1 MTTPDLVCRI
11 RRCAPFITLSL
22 VAFGSVCLPTAAAQ
36 TVKMSFNVPS
46 DAAERSL
53 KKFSA
58 QSGREVLF
66 DSDAVGNVTTNAVK
80 GDYVPREALD
90 LMLAGTKLIATE
102 DDKTGAFRVQR
113 SAPQADPAPGSSA
126 AASPDAAAGTSATAS
141 SGPTLLSPFEVDVS
155 KDTGYL
161 ATTAATATRI
171 GTPIIDTPINIQ
183 VIDSSFLQDTG
194 VNNFENAF
202 HYTSG
207 VFVDDQ
213 GYFRPQGSIKIRG
226 FAPETIYRNGFPE
239 YYNFSTDSIERIE
252 VIKGPS
258 AVYFGRE
265 DPGGI
270 INYVTKEPQFINQN
284 STTFTVGSSA
294 YNKGLI
300 DSQVVSG
307 NKELAVRVVASAVH
321 SQSFLDAASERSN
334 FALISA
340 TYRPSSRFEL
350 KFDFEH
356 YENYDTGTG
365 PTGLV
370 YNPAWVAAETGNP
383 NPLTL
388 GQWQVQQFNATG
400 VLPAAYTSDWYP
412 RGYRFNKDGN
422 GSFEQG
428 RTNIGDLV
436 ANLELTHNLNLHV
449 ALNHVVTGS
458 TQALFLNSD
467 PGQLPV
473 GPIQTHI
480 QSDSEFSPAGP
491 TLPADDSVTSLNYG
505 FNIAQWTM
513 VFDRPTVPY
522 LRDEQI
528 NQNVRNTLQ
537 ADLSYEFELLGA
549 KHTFVGSY
557 NYSDDVYV
565 QPFMLLNA
573 SAFPATGIIPGWS
586 TLFAGSSPFSQWIS
600 PFQTGFGTPAN
611 GWDPLNLQTVQYS
624 QIPNLKSLQYKLST
638 QIGAASYW
646 GGQNS
651 YDKDLAIDYQGS
663 YWDDRINVLLGIRDN
678 IYDNVG
684 DNQTGYTSNYY
695 VATATTLQGGFTVRI
710 TRDLVFYAGASQSF
724 LPQGTINPI
733 IKDAAGNVI
742 GGGDTLKPEQGR
754 GWDFGLKTD
763 FMHNRLSG
771 SLSIFDVDR
780 FNIVQPNSTEQ
791 NVLTAAGDSL
801 SGGTN
806 GTLYQN
812 SGLERTQGV
821 ELDLVYTPIPNDQVV
836 FDYSYYWTHAIIQ
849 DVAANINVGH
859 GGTFVP
865 SAIDGTPI
873 PTDLTQNANRHNL
886 AEVPATLAGIWNK
899 YTFTD
904 DQLKGLSI
912 GLGVNFQGAAIASQN
927 AVNSTIIN
935 PAVFLVDALVG
946 YDTVLLGRPTR
957 FAINANNLLNKHY
970 TNNDIGIGTPLTWLV
985 SATVKF

>member
-1 MTTPDLVCRI
+1 MTTPVLP
-11 RRCAPFITLSL
+11 RRRRTLSALASFIL
-22 VAFGSVCLPTAAAQ
+22 VALTCLATRAQ
-36 TVKMSFNVPS
+36 ATEPVKMTFDIPA

-66 DSDAVGNVTTNAVK
+66 DSDTVGSVMTNAVK
-80 GDYVPREALD
+80 GGFTPREALD
-90 LMLAGTKLIATE
+90 LLLAGTRLTATE
-102 DDKTGAFRVQR
+102 DEKTGAFRVQR
-113 SAPQADPAPGSSA
+113 AIARADPTPNAPVAPVSVA
-126 AASPDAAAGTSATAS
+126 AAPTGAA
-141 SGPTLLSPFEVDVS
+141 PVVVLSPFEVDVS
-155 KDTGYL
+155 KDSGYL

-183 VIDSSFLQDTG
+183 VIDSKFLEDTG

-207 VFVDDQ
+207 IFVDDQ

-226 FAPETIYRNGFPE
+226 FTPETIYRNGFPE
-239 YYNFSTDSIERIE
+239 YYNCSTDSHERIE

-270 INYVTKEPQFINQN
+270 VNYVTKEPQFINQT

-300 DSQVVSG
+300 DSQVVTL
-307 NKELAVRVVASAVH
+307 NNELAVRVVASAVH

-334 FALISA
+334 FALITA
-340 TYRPSSRFEL
+340 TYRPSAKFEL

-356 YENYDTGTG
+356 FENYDSGTG

-370 YNPAWVAAETGNP
+370 YNPAWVTAETGNP

-412 RGYRFNKDGN
+412 RGYRFNKDGD
-422 GSFEQG
+422 GSYEQG
-428 RTNIGDLV
+428 RTNIGDIV
-436 ANLELTHNLNLHV
+436 ANWEIVRHLNLHV
-449 ALNHVVTGS
+449 AFNHVVTGS
-458 TQALFLNSD
+458 MQALFLNSD

-480 QSDSEFSPAGP
+480 QGDSEFSPEGP
-491 TLPADDSVTSLNYG
+491 TLPADISLTSLNYG
-505 FNIAQWTM
+505 FNIGQWSM
-513 VFDRPTVPY
+513 VFDRPTEPY
-522 LRDEQI
+522 LRDVQI
-528 NQNVRNTLQ
+528 NQNVRNTIQ
-537 ADLSYEFELLGA
+537 GDLSYYFELLGGQ
-549 KHTFVGSY
+549 HTLVGSM

-573 SAFPATGIIPGWS
+573 AAFPASGIIPGWA
-586 TLFAGSSPFSQWIS
+586 TLFASTSPFSQWIS

-638 QIGAASYW
+638 QIGPASYW

-651 YDKDLAIDYQGS
+651 YDKDVAIDYQGK
-663 YWDDRINVLLGIRDN
+663 YWDDRINVLLGVRDN
-678 IYDNVG
+678 IYDNVA
-684 DNQTGYTSNYY
+684 DNEHGYSSNYY
-695 VATATTLQGGFTVRI
+695 VATATTMQGGFTVRFAP
-710 TRDLVFYAGASQSF
+710 DLVFYAGASQSF
-724 LPQGTINPI
+724 RPQGTINPI
-733 IKDAAGNVI
+733 IKDASGNVI

-780 FNIVQPNSTEQ
+780 YNIVQANTVEE
-791 NVLTAAGDSL
+791 NVLMKAGDSL

-836 FDYSYYWTHAIIQ
+836 FDYSYYWTHGIMQ
-849 DVAANINVGH
+849 DVAGNINVGR

-873 PTDLTQNANRHNL
+873 PGDLTQNANRHNL
-886 AEVPATLAGIWNK
+886 AEVPATLAGIWDK
-899 YTFTD
+899 YTFTGD
-904 DQLKGLSI
+904 RLKGLSI
-912 GLGVNFQGAAIASQN
+912 GLGVNYQGAALASQD
-927 AVNSTIIN
+927 AVNSSIIN
-935 PAVFLVDALVG
+935 PGVFLIDG
-946 YDTVLLGRPTR
+946 LLAYETQLLRHPVK
-957 FAINANNLLNKHY
+957 FAINGNNLLNKHY
-970 TNNDIGIGTPLTWLV
+970 TNNDIGIGTPLTWQM
-985 SATVKF
+985 SATVRF

>member
-1 MTTPDLVCRI
+1 LIVI
-11 RRCAPFITLSL
+11 
-22 VAFGSVCLPTAAAQ
+22 GSSCPRAAAMEAI
-36 TVKMSFNVPS
+36 KMSFDIPA
-46 DAAERSL
+46 DTAERSL

-66 DSDAVGNVTTNAVK
+66 DSDAVGNVRTNAVK
-80 GDYVPREALD
+80 GGYFPREALD
-90 LMLAGTKLIATE
+90 LMLSGTKLLATE
-102 DDKTGAFRVQR
+102 DDKTGAFRIQR
-113 SAPQADPAPGSSA
+113 AVVAKSDPAETPTPSA
-126 AASPDAAAGTSATAS
+126 AAVSA
-141 SGPTLLSPFEVDVS
+141 SGVENGETVKLSPFEVDVS
-155 KDTGYL
+155 KDNGYL

-183 VIDSSFLQDTG
+183 VIDATFLEDTG

-226 FAPETIYRNGFPE
+226 FTPETIYRNGFPE

-270 INYVTKEPQFINQN
+270 INYVTKEPQFINQT
-284 STTFTVGSSA
+284 STTLTVGSSD

-300 DSQVVSG
+300 DSQVVTPD
-307 NKELAVRVVASAVH
+307 KELAVRVVASAVH
-321 SQSFLDAASERSN
+321 SQSFLDEASERSN
-334 FALISA
+334 FALIAA
-340 TYRPSSRFEL
+340 TWRPTSKFEL

-356 YENYDTGTG
+356 FENYDTGTG

-370 YNPAWVAAETGNP
+370 YNPTWVAAETGNP

-422 GSFEQG
+422 GSFEDG
-428 RTNIGDLV
+428 RTNIGDIV
-436 ANLELTHNLNLHV
+436 ANWEIMRNLNLHV
-449 ALNHVVTGS
+449 AFNHVVTGS

-467 PGQLPV
+467 PGQLPY
-473 GPIQTHI
+473 GPIPTNLGPNS
-480 QSDSEFSPAGP
+480 SDFAPNGPVIPANNS
-491 TLPADDSVTSLNYG
+491 LTSLNYG
-505 FNIAQWTM
+505 FNIAQWSM
-513 VFDRPTVPY
+513 VFDRPTEPY

-528 NQNVRNTLQ
+528 NANVRNTIQ
-537 ADLSYEFELLGA
+537 ADLSYEFDLLGG
-549 KHTFVGSY
+549 KHTIVGSY
-557 NYSDDVYV
+557 NYSDDVYIE
-565 QPFMLLNA
+565 PFMLLNA
-573 SAFPATGIIPGWS
+573 AAFPASGIIPGWGF
-586 TLFAGSSPFSQWIS
+586 TFNGNPSPFSQWIS

-611 GWDPLNLQTVQYS
+611 GWDPLNVETLQYS

-638 QIGAASYW
+638 QIGSASYW

-651 YDKDLAIDYQGS
+651 YDKDLSIDYQGK
-663 YWDDRINVLLGIRDN
+663 YWDDRVNVLLGIRDN

-684 DNQTGYTSNYY
+684 DNEKGYTTSYY

-710 TRDLVFYAGASQSF
+710 VRDLVFYAGASQSF

-733 IKDAAGNVI
+733 IKDANGNVI

-763 FMHNRLSG
+763 FMHNKLSG
-771 SLSIFDVDR
+771 SLSFFDVDR
-780 FNIVQPNSTEQ
+780 FNIVQSDTAEEA
-791 NVLTAAGDSL
+791 VLAKAGDSL
-801 SGGTN
+801 SGGTD

-821 ELDLVYTPIPNDQVV
+821 ELDLVYTPIPNDQIV

-849 DVAANINVGH
+849 DVAANINVGN

-865 SAIDGTPI
+865 SAIDGTLI
-873 PTDLTQNANRHNL
+873 PGDLTQNANRHNL
-886 AEVPATLAGIWNK
+886 AEVPATLAGIWDK
-899 YTFTD
+899 YMFSD
-904 DQLKGLSI
+904 DEFKGLSV
-912 GLGVNFQGAAIASQN
+912 GLGVNYQGSTLAQQSAI
-927 AVNSTIIN
+927 NSTIID
-935 PAVFLVDALVG
+935 AGVFLVDALVA
-946 YDTVLLGRPTR
+946 YDTVVFRYPTK
-957 FAINANNLLNKHY
+957 FTINVNNLLNKHY
-970 TNNDIGIGTPLTWLV
+970 TNNAIGIGTPLTWEV
-985 SATVKF
+985 AATVRF

>member
-1 MTTPDLVCRI
+1 MRSNSHLSVRI
-11 RRCAPFITLSL
+11 VSRVHLAAALLLASQFCQPATAQSN
-22 VAFGSVCLPTAAAQ
+22 GTAA
-36 TVKMSFNVPS
+36 NP
-46 DAAERSL
+46 
-53 KKFSA
+53 
-58 QSGREVLF
+58 
-66 DSDAVGNVTTNAVK
+66 
-80 GDYVPREALD
+80 
-90 LMLAGTKLIATE
+90 AG
-102 DDKTGAFRVQR
+102 
-113 SAPQADPAPGSSA
+113 SPPA
-126 AASPDAAAGTSATAS
+126 SAT
-141 SGPTLLSPFEVDVS
+141 PTTGDVTVLSPFEVDVS
-155 KDTGYL
+155 KDNGYL
-161 ATTAATATRI
+161 ATTSATATRI
-171 GTPIIDTPINIQ
+171 GTEIIDTPISIQ
-183 VIDSSFLQDTG
+183 VIDSQFLEDTG

-202 HYTSG
+202 HYVSG

-213 GYFRPQGSIKIRG
+213 GYYRPQGSIKIRG
-226 FAPETIYRNGFPE
+226 FTPETIYRNGFPE
-239 YYNFSTDSIERIE
+239 YYNFSTDSIDRIE

-258 AVYFGRE
+258 AVSFGRE

-270 INYVTKEPQFINQN
+270 INYVTKEPQFINQT
-284 STTFTVGSSA
+284 SVTATVGSSA

-300 DSQVVSG
+300 DTQAVTA

-334 FALISA
+334 FALVAA
-340 TYRPSSRFEL
+340 TWRPTSKFEL

-370 YNPAWVAAETGNP
+370 YNPAWVAAETGNAS
-383 NPLTL
+383 PLSL

-428 RTNIGDLV
+428 RTNIGDIV
-436 ANLELTHNLNLHV
+436 ANWEILKNLNLHV
-449 ALNHVVTGS
+449 AFNHVVTGS

-467 PGQLPV
+467 PGQLPSGPIPTNV
-473 GPIQTHI
+473 GPNS
-480 QSDSEFSPAGP
+480 SDFAPNGP
-491 TLPADDSVTSLNYG
+491 VLPPDNSLTSLNYG

-513 VFDRPTVPY
+513 TFDRPTEPY

-528 NQNVRNTLQ
+528 NQNVRNTIQ
-537 ADLSYEFELLGA
+537 GDLSYQFDLLGA
-549 KHTFVGSY
+549 KHTLVASI

-573 SAFPATGIIPGWS
+573 SAFPASGIIPGWGF
-586 TLFAGSSPFSQWIS
+586 TFIGNSSPFSQWIS
-600 PFQTGFGTPAN
+600 PFQTGFSASETN
-611 GWDPLNLQTVQYS
+611 GWDPLDLKTVQYS

-638 QIGAASYW
+638 QIGKASYW

-651 YDKDLAIDYQGS
+651 YDKDLSIAYQGK
-663 YWDDRINVLLGIRDN
+663 YWDDKVNVLLGVRDN
-678 IYDNVG
+678 IYDNVA
-684 DNQTGYTSNYY
+684 DNEGGYKSTYY

-710 TRDLVFYAGASQSF
+710 LPDFDFYAGASQSF

-733 IKDAAGNVI
+733 VKDSTGKVI

-754 GWDFGLKTD
+754 GWDFGIKTD
-763 FMHNRLSG
+763 FMHNKLNG
-771 SLSIFDVDR
+771 SLSVFDVDR
-780 FNIVQPNSTEQ
+780 FNIVQANSTEQ
-791 NVLTAAGDSL
+791 NVLEAAGDSL

-812 SGLERTQGV
+812 SGLERTQGIEV
-821 ELDLVYTPIPNDQVV
+821 DLVYTPIPNDQVV
-836 FDYSYYWTHAIIQ
+836 FDYSFYWTHAIIQ
-849 DVAANINVGH
+849 DVAANINVGY

-886 AEVPATLAGIWNK
+886 AEVPATLAGIWDK

-904 DQLKGLSI
+904 DTYKGLSV
-912 GLGVNFQGAAIASQN
+912 GLGVNYQGAAIASQN
-927 AVNSTIIN
+927 AIDSTIVN
-935 PAVFLVDALVG
+935 PNVFLVDALLE
-946 YDTVLLGRPTR
+946 YNTYILKRWTK
-957 FAINANNLLNKHY
+957 FTINANNLLNKHY
-970 TNNDIGIGTPLTWLV
+970 TNNDIGIGTPFTWEV
-985 SATVKF
+985 AATVKF